1 MKYLIVLFVFSLS
14 VTACNL
20 ESLKTGV
27 GVLESI
33 YCSDL
38 TSDGRT
44 FVLNELRKEFPHYP
58 SHGYCGIKI
67 DL

>member
-1 MKYLIVLFVFSLS
+1 MKNLIILFVVSLS
-14 VTACNL
+14 VSACNI
-20 ESLKTGV
+20 EALKTGA

-38 TSDGRT
+38 TADGRT